1 MKQNRWYKKIA
12 AIMAAGMLLA
22 AALPVQAS
30 SNANV
35 ISTTGA
41 SSYTTGPGANGVYHV
56 DGIPFTISYKPVSGS
71 RAPEQNFVFVLEPET
86 AGAPMPSISADDA
99 NKNTG
104 EFYAETRGGKNYYT
118 VKMPAVTDGTTKTV
132 KVKLG
137 EIAFDEDVV
146 YSYRLYQQIPRSGD
160 ANYSAYIDQNAQ
172 GGKYDT
178 TTYTIKLQ
186 GQLSDG
192 KRELGVSV
200 FRGTNNVDKTIP
212 EFANE
217 YKPPIETPPTT
228 PPPTPENPP
237 TPDNPPEPETPQPEP
252 PTVLGALR
260 SIPEVLG
267 AMRDQIM
274 TGDTSALTIAT
285 VIFAGTCIGL
295 AVILANNRKKHEN
308 EDNAE

>member
-12 AIMAAGMLLA
+12 AIIAVGMLLM
-22 AALPVQAS
+22 ALPVQAS
-30 SNANV
+30 GTPNV
-35 ISTTGA
+35 ISETGETSIELPA
-41 SSYTTGPGANGVYHV
+41 TVKGDYHV
-56 DGIPFTISYKPVSGS
+56 EGIPFTVSYKPVSGN

-86 AGAPMPSISADDA
+86 AGAPMPEISEDDA
-99 NKNTG
+99 NRNTG
-104 EFYAETRGGKNYYT
+104 DFYAEARDGKIYYT
-118 VKMPAVTDGTTKTV
+118 VKMPAITDGAAKTV

-137 EIAFDEDVV
+137 EIAFDDAAS
-146 YSYRLYQQIPRSGD
+146 YSYRLYQQIPKSGD

-186 GQLSDG
+186 GQNSTT

-200 FRGTNNVDKTIP
+200 FRGNNSIDKTIP

-217 YKPPIETPPTT
+217 YKPPVETT
-228 PPPTPENPP
+228 PPPTQPP
-237 TPDNPPEPETPQPEP
+237 TEVVEEP

-285 VIFAGTCIGL
+285 VIFAGTCVGL
-295 AVILANNRKKHEN
+295 AIILANNRKKHEN

>member
-1 MKQNRWYKKIA
+1 MKHTRWYQKIA
-12 AIMAAGMLLA
+12 AIMAAGVMLA

-41 SSYTTGPGANGVYHV
+41 SSYTTAPGANGAYHV
-56 DGIPFTISYKPVSGS
+56 DGIPFTVSYKPVSGN

-86 AGAPMPSISADDA
+86 AGAPMPTISTDDA
-99 NKNTG
+99 NKNSG
-104 EFYAETRGGKNYYT
+104 EFYAETRDGKNYYT
-118 VKMPAVTDGTTKTV
+118 VKMPAVTDGATKTV
-132 KVKLG
+132 QVRLG
-137 EIAFDEDVV
+137 EIAFDEDAT

-172 GGKYDT
+172 GGRYDT

-186 GQLSDG
+186 GQVSNG

-200 FRGTNNVDKTIP
+200 FRGTNSIDKTIP

-217 YKPPIETPPTT
+217 YKPPVETT
-228 PPPTPENPP
+228 PPPSNPPNPP
-237 TPDNPPEPETPQPEP
+237 TPETPTPEP

-274 TGDTSALTIAT
+274 TGDTSALTVLTI
-285 VIFAGTCIGL
+285 VFAGACIGL
-295 AVILANNRKKHEN
+295 VIILANHRRKHEN

>member
-41 SSYTTGPGANGVYHV
+41 SSYTTAPGANGAYHV
-56 DGIPFTISYKPVSGS
+56 SGIPFTISYKPVSGS
-71 RAPEQNFVFVLEPET
+71 RAPEQTFVFVLEPET
-86 AGAPMPSISADDA
+86 QGAPMPAISSADADR
-99 NKNTG
+99 NSG
-104 EFYAETRGGKNYYT
+104 DFYAEARDGKIYYT
-118 VKMPAVTDGTTKTV
+118 VKMPAVTDGTTKSV
-132 KVKLG
+132 KVTLG
-137 EIAFDEDVV
+137 EIAFNEEVS

-172 GGKYDT
+172 GGRYDT

-217 YKPPIETPPTT
+217 YKPPIETPPT
-228 PPPTPENPP
+228 PPTTPENPP
-237 TPDNPPEPETPQPEP
+237 PEPVEET
-252 PTVLGALR
+252 PTVLNAIRQL
-260 SIPEVLG
+260 PEVLG

-274 TGDTSALTIAT
+274 TGDTSALTVLT
-285 VIFAGTCIGL
+285 LVFAGACIGL
-295 AVILANNRKKHEN
+295 AIILANNRKKHEN
-308 EDNAE
+308 EDNGE